1 MPLLA
6 DASFPPDSPAHALL
20 VVLLATLAI
29 ALLTGTAA
37 IVAFNGFRSQRRR
50 TEELARDLSRV
61 NASVRRRLNFLNAI
75 SHDLRTPL
83 NGITLQTH
91 IIDQALAQKD
101 FPLLERCAAD
111 IRESS
116 ALAAEILD
124 ALLQYAHTDIEHNA
138 VATFPLRE
146 MLQQVADPFRAA
158 AEEKKIALTL
168 SVPDNLTLTTDRE
181 KFQRILANLLDNAV
195 KFTTHGTITIRVA
208 AETPEALLLE
218 VADTGAGIAPD
229 HLEHL
234 FQEFYQVNNPSRD
247 ARLGLGLGLVVAR
260 RLAGQLGG
268 TLRATS
274 ELGDGSTFQLRLPR
288 RCPPRPAAAPA
299 PPPNPPEQRAE
310 PAPPGDAP
318 LAYSSVPDKI
328 SFATRK

>member
-1 MPLLA
+1 
-6 DASFPPDSPAHALL
+6 
-20 VVLLATLAI
+20 VVLLAAI
-29 ALLTGTAA
+29 AIAVLTGTAA
-37 IVAFNGFRSQRRR
+37 IVAFNRFRSQRHR

-91 IIDQALAQKD
+91 IIDQALAKKD
-101 FPLLERCAAD
+101 FPLLQRCAAD
-111 IRESS
+111 IREAS

-124 ALLQYAHTDIEHNA
+124 ALLQYAHTDIEQNA
-138 VATFPLRE
+138 IAAFPLRE

-158 AEEKKIALTL
+158 AEEKHLALTVN
-168 SVPDNLTLTTDRE
+168 VPEDLTLTTDRD

-195 KFTTHGTITIRVA
+195 KFTTHGTITIRVS
-208 AETPEALLLE
+208 AETPDALLLE
-218 VADTGAGIAPD
+218 VIDTGAGIAPD
-229 HLEHL
+229 HLQHL

-268 TLRATS
+268 TLRAAS
-274 ELGDGSTFQLRLPR
+274 ELGEGSTFQLRLPR
-288 RCPPRPAAAPA
+288 RCPTRPAAA
-299 PPPNPPEQRAE
+299 PPPNPPDPRPKP
-310 PAPPGDAP
+310 PAPADGAA
-318 LAYSSVPDKI
+318 AYSSVPDKI